1 MDERFLRLAGSH
13 DNIVTGFERVSMAV
27 LQSNED
33 LRSVIGQKIPGL
45 EEKVLDYVDD
55 FASDYIAHSPF
66 LVIATTDNEGNCD
79 ASPKGDAPGFVQ
91 VLDRKTIVIPDR
103 PGNKLAYG
111 HENILSSGKIG
122 LLFFIP
128 GTRETLRVNGTAQL
142 DSSPELL
149 AELAARGKDAVLA
162 IRVTVEECF
171 FHCGKA
177 LIRSNLWQ
185 TEKWESPYR
194 VSFGEMY
201 AKRKN
206 VGPDVVK
213 GVDDSIANDYKYN
226 L

>member
-1 MDERFLRLAGSH
+1 MSILK
-13 DNIVTGFERVSMAV
+13 T
-27 LQSNED
+27 NED
-33 LRSVIGQKIPGL
+33 LRSVIGAKIPGL
-45 EEKVLDYVDD
+45 EDKVIDHIDE
-55 FASDYIAHSPF
+55 FAADYIAHSPF
-66 LVIATTDNEGNCD
+66 IVMATTDREGNCD

-91 VLDRKTIVIPDR
+91 VLDPKTIVIPDR

-142 DSSPELL
+142 DSSAELRE
-149 AELAARGKDAVLA
+149 ELAARGKDAVLA

-177 LIRSNLWQ
+177 VIRSNLWQ

-206 VGPDVVK
+206 AGNDVIEA
-213 GVDDSIANDYKYN
+213 VDNSIANDYKNN

>member
-1 MDERFLRLAGSH
+1 MSILKTS
-13 DNIVTGFERVSMAV
+13 
-27 LQSNED
+27 ED
-33 LRSVIGQKIPGL
+33 LRSIIGSKLPGL
-45 EEKVLDYVDD
+45 EAKVIDYIDE
-55 FASDYIAHSPF
+55 FASNYIANSPF
-66 LVIATTDNEGNCD
+66 LVMATSDSEGNSD

-91 VLDRKTIVIPDR
+91 VLDSKTIVIPDR

-111 HENILSSGKIG
+111 HENILSNGKIG

-149 AELAARGKDAVLA
+149 GKLAARGKDAVLA

-185 TEKWESPYR
+185 TDKWPTPHS

-206 VGPDVVK
+206 AAIDVSK
-213 GVDDSIANDYKYN
+213 AIDNSIANDYKNN

>member
-1 MDERFLRLAGSH
+1 MSILK
-13 DNIVTGFERVSMAV
+13 T
-27 LQSNED
+27 NED
-33 LRSVIGQKIPGL
+33 LRSVIGAKIPGL
-45 EEKVLDYVDD
+45 EDKVIDHIDE
-55 FASDYIAHSPF
+55 FAADYIAHSPF
-66 LVIATTDNEGNCD
+66 IVMATTDCEGNCD

-91 VLDRKTIVIPDR
+91 VLDPKTIVIPDR

-142 DSSPELL
+142 DSSAELRE
-149 AELAARGKDAVLA
+149 ELAARGKDAVLA

-177 LIRSNLWQ
+177 VIRSNLWQ

-206 VGPDVVK
+206 AGNDVIEA
-213 GVDDSIANDYKYN
+213 VDNSIANDYKNN

>member
-1 MDERFLRLAGSH
+1 M
-13 DNIVTGFERVSMAV
+13 
-27 LQSNED
+27 
-33 LRSVIGQKIPGL
+33 
-45 EEKVLDYVDD
+45 
-55 FASDYIAHSPF
+55 
-66 LVIATTDNEGNCD
+66 
-79 ASPKGDAPGFVQ
+79 Q
-91 VLDRKTIVIPDR
+91 VLDPKTIVIPDR

-142 DSSPELL
+142 DSSAELRE
-149 AELAARGKDAVLA
+149 ELAARGKDAVLA
-162 IRVTVEECF
+162 IRVTVDECF

-177 LIRSNLWQ
+177 VIRSNLWQ

-206 VGPDVVK
+206 AGNDVIEA
-213 GVDDSIANDYKYN
+213 VDNSIANDYINN

>member
-1 MDERFLRLAGSH
+1 MSL
-13 DNIVTGFERVSMAV
+13 VQT
-27 LQSNED
+27 NED

-45 EEKVLDYVDD
+45 EEKVVDYIDE
-55 FASDYIAHSPF
+55 FASDYIAQSPF
-66 LVIATTDNEGNCD
+66 LVMATTDGEGNCD
-79 ASPKGDAPGFVQ
+79 ASPKGDAPGFVHI
-91 VLDRKTIVIPDR
+91 LDPKTIVIPDR

-111 HENILSSGKIG
+111 HENILSTGKVG

-142 DSSPELL
+142 DSSQKLL
-149 AELAARGKDAVLA
+149 EELAARGRDAVLA

-185 TEKWESPYR
+185 TEKWQTPHR

-201 AKRKN
+201 ARRKN
-206 VGPDVVK
+206 VGSDMVK
-213 GVDDSIANDYKYN
+213 AVDDSIANDYKNN